1 MHINNL
7 QLITE
12 KTQMIA
18 NFVYVLQK
26 IFARSGA
33 AREEP
38 SAVAAEEEGQCR
50 HVAARKPARL
60 LQVLSARVRR
70 QKEQPESGNRY
81 RSSISSNR
89 QCRQQNGHSFAQQPG
104 TVFDEQEFRERPAR
118 RYISY
123 WLSFLCC
130 LLLNE
135 FIYVCRF
142 SNKKSTLSS

>member
-38 SAVAAEEEGQCR
+38 SAVAVEEEGQRR
-50 HVAARKPARL
+50 HVAARQPARL
-60 LQVLSARVRR
+60 LQVLSVVRR
-70 QKEQPESGNRY
+70 QKEQPESGSRY
-81 RSSISSNR
+81 RSSSSSSNR